1 MNSSLEAFAVGL
13 PVVTLPARLQRGRHT
28 RAMYLKMG
36 ITDCIAAG
44 IDDYV
49 DIAVRLGTDSAF
61 RNRVHQAIL
70 RCNSALYEDANVV
83 REFERFFATALEEKR
98 IEAHTL
104 RAGAEPQ
111 A

>member
-1 MNSSLEAFAVGL
+1 
-13 PVVTLPARLQRGRHT
+13 
-28 RAMYLKMG
+28 MG

-49 DIAVRLGTDSAF
+49 DIAVRLGTDPPF